1 MDPGRTAELGRIS
14 AAIVTALAEAQDMAG
29 RGELGAEFRE
39 LLQHVRKLH
48 ELALEAIGTGPD
60 ADKHAQG
67 LAVLIGN
74 KLRHLEGLLVDPR
87 PPLTLQ

>member
-1 MDPGRTAELGRIS
+1 M
-14 AAIVTALAEAQDMAG
+14 AA
-29 RGELGAEFRE
+29 RGALGADFRE
-39 LLQHVRKLH
+39 LLQHVR
-48 ELALEAIGTGPD
+48 ELQEIALEAIGTGPD

-74 KLRHLEGLLVDPR
+74 KLRHLEGLLADPR